1 MNLDT
6 PSSKAE
12 ILAALRH
19 ISSTDFE
26 FWLGFS
32 PAEFIAPLE
41 GGWSASDTV
50 RHLEK
55 STKPVVKA
63 LHLPGLALRA
73 TFGMASNPSISYDEL
88 VARYREA
95 LKNGGTAGRFSP
107 SEPEL
112 PENLQLWQSEVI
124 ANCRKALADLS
135 SVLDGWTEKKLDQY
149 QLPHPLIGKLTV
161 REMMLFTIYHFRHH
175 QGIIARKVQSQG

>member
-12 ILAALRH
+12 ILAALSQ
-19 ISSTDFE
+19 INSTDFQ

-32 PAEFIAPLE
+32 PADFIEPLE

-63 LHLPGLALRA
+63 LHLPGLVLRA
-73 TFGMASNPSISYDEL
+73 TFGMAPNPSISYSEL

-95 LKNGGTAGRFSP
+95 LKNGGTAGRFTP
-107 SEPEL
+107 SEQET
-112 PENLQLWQSEVI
+112 PENLETWQTEVI
-124 ANCRKALADLS
+124 ANCRAALTDLS

-161 REMMLFTIYHFRHH
+161 REMMLFTIYHYRHH
-175 QGIIARKVQSQG
+175 QGIIARKVQSKG

>member
-12 ILAALRH
+12 ILATLSQ
-19 ISSTDFE
+19 INSTDFQ

-32 PAEFIAPLE
+32 PAAFVEPLE

-55 STKPVVKA
+55 STKPVVTA

-73 TFGMASNPSISYDEL
+73 TFGMATNPSISYNEL
-88 VARYREA
+88 VARYQEA

-107 SEPEL
+107 SEQEL
-112 PENLQLWQSEVI
+112 PENLQTWQSDVI
-124 ANCRKALADLS
+124 TNCRKALADLS
-135 SVLDGWTEKKLDQY
+135 SVLEGWTEKKLDQY
-149 QLPHPLIGKLTV
+149 QLPHPLI
-161 REMMLFTIYHFRHH
+161 
-175 QGIIARKVQSQG
+175 

>member
-12 ILAALRH
+12 ILATLSQ
-19 ISSTDFE
+19 INSTDFQ

-32 PAEFIAPLE
+32 PAAFVEPLE

-55 STKPVVKA
+55 STKPVVTA

-73 TFGMASNPSISYDEL
+73 TFGMATNPSISYNEL
-88 VARYREA
+88 VARYQEA

-107 SEPEL
+107 SEQEL
-112 PENLQLWQSEVI
+112 PENLQTWQSDVI
-124 ANCRKALADLS
+124 TSCRKALADLS
-135 SVLDGWTEKKLDQY
+135 SVLEGWTEKKLDQY

-161 REMMLFTIYHFRHH
+161 REMMLFTIYHYRHH
-175 QGIIARKVQSQG
+175 QGIIARKVQSKG